1 MLRKIMATAMA
12 IPTLGVV
19 ALTAPVSADS
29 ASHGAYHQNTRG
41 FSCTEQVHDDGDGG
55 TLSARVAGREIR
67 PEDDH
72 FRTAAIATRIVA
84 EEKTYNGTWVP
95 VKFSKVYWGHLGAT
109 RDAGANN
116 VSPFVWNG
124 MGTNPRLTIR
134 VKGFDDLFRLRIVTR
149 AFSDEGA
156 LLARLVTHEGTCR
169 V

>member
-1 MLRKIMATAMA
+1 VLR
-12 IPTLGVV
+12 PGLRLGSIGDDHAGEGRQIQRDNVGADLRPLQVV
-19 ALTAPVSADS
+19 RT
-29 ASHGAYHQNTRG
+29 GA
-41 FSCTEQVHDDGDGG
+41 
-55 TLSARVAGREIR
+55 AGREIR

-95 VKFSKVYWGHLGAT
+95 VKYSKVYSGHLGAT

-124 MGTNPRLTIR
+124 MGTNPKLTIR

-149 AFSDEGA
+149 VFSDEGA